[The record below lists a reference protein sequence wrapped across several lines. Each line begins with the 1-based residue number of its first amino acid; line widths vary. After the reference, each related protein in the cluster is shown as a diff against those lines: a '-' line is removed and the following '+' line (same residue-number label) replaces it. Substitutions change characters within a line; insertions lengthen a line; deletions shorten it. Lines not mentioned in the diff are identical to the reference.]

1 MSFFDKLK
9 DIKKLKDLDSELA
22 KERFEIEKEGIKI
35 IINGKSDILE
45 IKLNPEL
52 SIEKQERFLIDAINE
67 VSQKSKMAMAQ
78 KAAQISGLNF

>member
-35 IINGKSDILE
+35 VINGKSDILE
-45 IKLNPEL
+45 IRLNPEL
-52 SIEKQERFLIDAINE
+52 SIEKQEQFLIDAINE